1 MRRAGVGD
9 DRPVVAYDQGE
20 PGGAARAWWLLGWF
34 GHPDARVLDGGLGAW
49 VAAGLPL
56 TTETADPDPGDFTAR
71 PGGRS
76 LLDAAGAARLAAAGV
91 LLDARAPARYQGL
104 EEPVDPVAGHI
115 PGARN
120 APMADLVGDHGL
132 VPPASLRRLLDRH
145 GARPGTPV
153 GAYCG
158 SGVVA
163 AHLVLACEVAG
174 IPASLYAGSWSD
186 WVDRPLPP
194 GRHRPRSRDRRRP
207 AARGRDRLR
216 RARRSRTGGRRGRGG
231 RAGGGGRGRPAGRA
245 AAGRLRRD
253 LCLAPGFVDTHAHSD
268 LVHLLD
274 EPQPFKL
281 LQGVTTEVV
290 GNCGLTFAPLDP
302 ASAEVAAT
310 LWSSLAGGCRSSRP
324 GSGSWP
330 TGWTGPARPTTWPCW
345 SGTGPCG

>member
-1 MRRAGVGD
+1 MVAPGPLVTAGQLAAELAGPGAPTVLDCRWTLAGGADRDGYGQGHLPGAVFVDLDQDLAAPPGAGGRHPLPAPEAFQAAMRLAGVRD

-34 GHPDARVLDGGLGAW
+34 GHPDARVLDGGLAAW

-56 TTETADPDPGDFTAR
+56 TAEAADPDPGDFTAR

-76 LLDAAGAARLAAAGV
+76 LLDAAGAARLATAGV

-120 APMADLVGDHGL
+120 APMAELVGDRGL

-174 IPASLYAGSWSD
+174 IPASLYVGSWSD
-186 WVDRPLPP
+186 WV
-194 GRHRPRSRDRRRP
+194 
-207 AARGRDRLR
+207 A
-216 RARRSRTGGRRGRGG
+216 
-231 RAGGGGRGRPAGRA
+231 
-245 AAGRLRRD
+245 
-253 LCLAPGFVDTHAHSD
+253 
-268 LVHLLD
+268 
-274 EPQPFKL
+274 
-281 LQGVTTEVV
+281 
-290 GNCGLTFAPLDP
+290 DP
-302 ASAEVAAT
+302 SHPVA
-310 LWSSLAGGCRSSRP
+310 
-324 GSGSWP
+324 
-330 TGWTGPARPTTWPCW
+330 TGPEP
-345 SGTGPCG
+345 

>member
-1 MRRAGVGD
+1 VVAPGPLVTAGQLAAELAGPGAPTVLDCRWTLAGGADRDGYGKGHLPGAVFVDLDRDLAAPPGAGGRHPLPAPEAFQAAMRRAGVRD

-34 GHPDARVLDGGLGAW
+34 GHRDARVLDGGLGAW

-104 EEPVDPVAGHI
+104 DEPVDPVAGHI

-132 VPPASLRRLLDRH
+132 VPPASLRRLLGRH

-153 GAYCG
+153 GVYCG

-163 AHLVLACEVAG
+163 AHVVLACEVAG

-186 WVDRPLPP
+186 WV
-194 GRHRPRSRDRRRP
+194 
-207 AARGRDRLR
+207 
-216 RARRSRTGGRRGRGG
+216 T
-231 RAGGGGRGRPAGRA
+231 
-245 AAGRLRRD
+245 
-253 LCLAPGFVDTHAHSD
+253 
-268 LVHLLD
+268 
-274 EPQPFKL
+274 
-281 LQGVTTEVV
+281 
-290 GNCGLTFAPLDP
+290 DP
-302 ASAEVAAT
+302 
-310 LWSSLAGGCRSSRP
+310 SRP
-324 GSGSWP
+324 VA
-330 TGWTGPARPTTWPCW
+330 TGREP
-345 SGTGPCG
+345 

>member
-1 MRRAGVGD
+1 VVAPGPLVTAGQLAAELAGPGAPTVLDCRWTLAGGADRDGYGKGHLPGAVFVDLDRDLAAPPGAGGRHPLPAPGAFQAAMRRAGVRD

-56 TTETADPDPGDFTAR
+56 TTEAADPDPGDFTAR

-76 LLDAAGAARLAAAGV
+76 VLDAAGAARLAAAGV

-115 PGARN
+115 PGAGN

-186 WVDRPLPP
+186 WV
-194 GRHRPRSRDRRRP
+194 
-207 AARGRDRLR
+207 
-216 RARRSRTGGRRGRGG
+216 T
-231 RAGGGGRGRPAGRA
+231 
-245 AAGRLRRD
+245 
-253 LCLAPGFVDTHAHSD
+253 
-268 LVHLLD
+268 
-274 EPQPFKL
+274 
-281 LQGVTTEVV
+281 
-290 GNCGLTFAPLDP
+290 DP
-302 ASAEVAAT
+302 
-310 LWSSLAGGCRSSRP
+310 SRP
-324 GSGSWP
+324 VA
-330 TGWTGPARPTTWPCW
+330 TGPEP
-345 SGTGPCG
+345 

>member
-1 MRRAGVGD
+1 VVAPGPLVTAGQLAAELAGPGAPTVLDCRWTLAGGADRDGYGDGHLPGAVFVDLDRDLAAPPGAGGRHPLPAPEAFQAAMRRAGVRD

-56 TTETADPDPGDFTAR
+56 TAEAADPDPGDFTAR

-76 LLDAAGAARLAAAGV
+76 LLDAAGAARLAAAEV

-163 AHLVLACEVAG
+163 AHLVLACEVVG

-186 WVDRPLPP
+186 WV
-194 GRHRPRSRDRRRP
+194 
-207 AARGRDRLR
+207 
-216 RARRSRTGGRRGRGG
+216 T
-231 RAGGGGRGRPAGRA
+231 
-245 AAGRLRRD
+245 
-253 LCLAPGFVDTHAHSD
+253 
-268 LVHLLD
+268 
-274 EPQPFKL
+274 
-281 LQGVTTEVV
+281 
-290 GNCGLTFAPLDP
+290 DP
-302 ASAEVAAT
+302 
-310 LWSSLAGGCRSSRP
+310 SRP
-324 GSGSWP
+324 VA
-330 TGWTGPARPTTWPCW
+330 TGPEP
-345 SGTGPCG
+345 

>member
-1 MRRAGVGD
+1 VVAPGPLVTAGQLAAELAGPSAPTVLDCRWTLAGGADRDGYGKGHLPGAVFVDLDRDLAAPPGAGGRHPLPAPEAFQAAMRRAGVRD

-34 GHPDARVLDGGLGAW
+34 GHPDARVLDGGLAAW

-56 TTETADPDPGDFTAR
+56 TAEAADPDPGDFTAR

-120 APMADLVGDHGL
+120 APVADLVGDHGL
-132 VPPASLRRLLDRH
+132 VPPASLRRLLEGH

-163 AHLVLACEVAG
+163 AHVVLACEVAG

-186 WVDRPLPP
+186 WV
-194 GRHRPRSRDRRRP
+194 
-207 AARGRDRLR
+207 
-216 RARRSRTGGRRGRGG
+216 T
-231 RAGGGGRGRPAGRA
+231 
-245 AAGRLRRD
+245 
-253 LCLAPGFVDTHAHSD
+253 
-268 LVHLLD
+268 
-274 EPQPFKL
+274 
-281 LQGVTTEVV
+281 
-290 GNCGLTFAPLDP
+290 DP
-302 ASAEVAAT
+302 
-310 LWSSLAGGCRSSRP
+310 SRP
-324 GSGSWP
+324 VA
-330 TGWTGPARPTTWPCW
+330 TGPEP
-345 SGTGPCG
+345 

>member
-1 MRRAGVGD
+1 VVAPGPLVTAGQLAAELAGPGAPTVLDCRWTLAGGADRDGYGKGHLPGAVFVDLDRELAAPPGAGGRHPLPAPEAFQAAMRRAGVRH

-56 TTETADPDPGDFTAR
+56 TAEAADPDPGDFTAR

-163 AHLVLACEVAG
+163 AHLVLACEVVG

-186 WVDRPLPP
+186 WV
-194 GRHRPRSRDRRRP
+194 
-207 AARGRDRLR
+207 
-216 RARRSRTGGRRGRGG
+216 T
-231 RAGGGGRGRPAGRA
+231 
-245 AAGRLRRD
+245 
-253 LCLAPGFVDTHAHSD
+253 
-268 LVHLLD
+268 
-274 EPQPFKL
+274 
-281 LQGVTTEVV
+281 
-290 GNCGLTFAPLDP
+290 DP
-302 ASAEVAAT
+302 
-310 LWSSLAGGCRSSRP
+310 SRP
-324 GSGSWP
+324 VA
-330 TGWTGPARPTTWPCW
+330 TGPEP
-345 SGTGPCG
+345 

>member
-1 MRRAGVGD
+1 VVAPGPLVTAGQLAAELAGPGAPTVLDCRWTLAGGADRDGYGKGHLPGAVFVDLDRDLAAPPGAGGRHPLPAPGAFQAAMRRAGVRD

-56 TTETADPDPGDFTAR
+56 TTEAADPDPGDFTAR

-186 WVDRPLPP
+186 WV
-194 GRHRPRSRDRRRP
+194 
-207 AARGRDRLR
+207 A
-216 RARRSRTGGRRGRGG
+216 
-231 RAGGGGRGRPAGRA
+231 
-245 AAGRLRRD
+245 
-253 LCLAPGFVDTHAHSD
+253 
-268 LVHLLD
+268 
-274 EPQPFKL
+274 
-281 LQGVTTEVV
+281 
-290 GNCGLTFAPLDP
+290 DP
-302 ASAEVAAT
+302 
-310 LWSSLAGGCRSSRP
+310 SRP
-324 GSGSWP
+324 VA
-330 TGWTGPARPTTWPCW
+330 TGPEP
-345 SGTGPCG
+345 

>member
-1 MRRAGVGD
+1 VPPGPPGPLVTAGQLAAELAGPDAPTVLDCRWTLAGGADRDGYGKGHLPGAVFVDLDRDLAAPPGSGGRHPLPAPEVFQAAMCRAGVRD

-49 VAAGLPL
+49 VAAGFPL
-56 TTETADPDPGDFTAR
+56 TAEAPDPGPGDFTAR

-120 APMADLVGDHGL
+120 APMADLLTDDGL
-132 VPPASLRRLLDRH
+132 VAPAGLRRLLEGH

-163 AHLVLACEVAG
+163 AHLVFACEVAG

-186 WVDRPLPP
+186 WV
-194 GRHRPRSRDRRRP
+194 
-207 AARGRDRLR
+207 A
-216 RARRSRTGGRRGRGG
+216 
-231 RAGGGGRGRPAGRA
+231 
-245 AAGRLRRD
+245 
-253 LCLAPGFVDTHAHSD
+253 
-268 LVHLLD
+268 
-274 EPQPFKL
+274 
-281 LQGVTTEVV
+281 
-290 GNCGLTFAPLDP
+290 DP
-302 ASAEVAAT
+302 
-310 LWSSLAGGCRSSRP
+310 SRP
-324 GSGSWP
+324 VA
-330 TGWTGPARPTTWPCW
+330 TGPEP
-345 SGTGPCG
+345 

>member
-1 MRRAGVGD
+1 VVAPGPLVTAGQLAAELAGPGAPTVLDCRWTLAGGADRDGYGKGHLPGAVFVDLDRALAAPPGAGGRHPLPAPEAFQAAMRRAGVRD

-49 VAAGLPL
+49 VAAGLPV

-153 GAYCG
+153 GVYCG

-186 WVDRPLPP
+186 WV
-194 GRHRPRSRDRRRP
+194 
-207 AARGRDRLR
+207 
-216 RARRSRTGGRRGRGG
+216 T
-231 RAGGGGRGRPAGRA
+231 
-245 AAGRLRRD
+245 
-253 LCLAPGFVDTHAHSD
+253 
-268 LVHLLD
+268 
-274 EPQPFKL
+274 
-281 LQGVTTEVV
+281 
-290 GNCGLTFAPLDP
+290 DP
-302 ASAEVAAT
+302 
-310 LWSSLAGGCRSSRP
+310 SRP
-324 GSGSWP
+324 VA
-330 TGWTGPARPTTWPCW
+330 TGREP
-345 SGTGPCG
+345 